1 MLKSSKVKCHHVNN
15 SHSTKV
21 ESSNEECPDKYE
33 QTQKLMLTCSNVPKK
48 KKKNITENPK
58 FRCCLLSQMNPSCYT
73 NTLCKDNIRD
83 YKL

>member
-33 QTQKLMLTCSNVPKK
+33 QTEKLMLTCSNVPTK

-58 FRCCLLSQMNPSCYT
+58 F
-73 NTLCKDNIRD
+73 
-83 YKL
+83 